1 MKNSAVLSVICAG
14 ILWGLIGLFVNLLSG
29 KGFEPLQ
36 IVTLR
41 VTAALFLSAL
51 ITWRTD
57 VRQLSIAARDGW
69 LFFGNGVLGLVFFNW
84 CYFNAIAGG
93 SLAVAALLL
102 YTAPAF
108 VVVMSAVFFHEK
120 LTKEKLFALII
131 TFIGCGCITGAFSG
145 SLSVSRKTLLYG
157 LGSGFGYA
165 LYSIFGKPA
174 TQKYSPLTVS
184 LWCFVFATAFTLP
197 VSGLGTK
204 MSLFGDWQVWGGI
217 LGIGFISCVLPNIL
231 YMRGLQNLEASHAAI
246 LATIEPVVASFVSFL
261 FLGETFTLQKVLGIV
276 LILAAVPILN
286 QSAKQTKE

>member
-1 MKNSAVLSVICAG
+1 MKNSAALSVIGAG

-57 VRQLSIAARDGW
+57 ARQLSIAARDGW

-93 SLAVAALLL
+93 SLAIAALLL

-204 MSLFGDWQVWGGI
+204 LSLFGDWQVWGGI
-217 LGIGFISCVLPNIL
+217 LGIGFISCVLPNIF
-231 YMRGLQNLEASHAAI
+231 YMRGLQNLEAGHAAI
-246 LATIEPVVASFVSFL
+246 LATIEPVVASVVSFL

-276 LILAAVPILN
+276 SILAAVPILN

>member
-1 MKNSAVLSVICAG
+1 MKNSAALSVIGAG

-29 KGFEPLQ
+29 KGFESLQ

-41 VTAALFLSAL
+41 VTAALCLSAV

-57 VRQLSIAARDGW
+57 ARQLSIAPKDGW

-93 SLAVAALLL
+93 SLPIAALLL

-108 VVVMSAVFFHEK
+108 VMLMSVIFFHER

-145 SLSVSRKTLLYG
+145 NLSVSRQTMLYG

-197 VSGLGTK
+197 FSCLGTK
-204 MSLFGDWQVWGGI
+204 LSLFCDLQVWGGI

-231 YMRGLQNLEASHAAI
+231 YMRGLQNLEAGHAAI
-246 LATIEPVVASFVSFL
+246 LATIEPVVAAVVSFL
-261 FLGETFTLQKVLGIV
+261 FLGEAFTLQKVLGIV

-286 QSAKQTKE
+286 RSAK

>member
-1 MKNSAVLSVICAG
+1 MKNSAALSVIGAG

-57 VRQLSIAARDGW
+57 ARQLSIAARDGW
-69 LFFGNGVLGLVFFNW
+69 LFFGNGVLG
-84 CYFNAIAGG
+84 AIAGG
-93 SLAVAALLL
+93 SLAIAALLL

-108 VVVMSAVFFHEK
+108 VVVMSAIFFHEK

-204 MSLFGDWQVWGGI
+204 LSLFGDWQVWGGI
-217 LGIGFISCVLPNIL
+217 LGIGFISCVLPNIF
-231 YMRGLQNLEASHAAI
+231 YMRGLQNLEAGHAAI
-246 LATIEPVVASFVSFL
+246 LATIEPVVASVVSFL

-286 QSAKQTKE
+286 RSAKQTKE